1 MKFSYKPYNIIFELN
16 KTGLHSLVVEE
27 SHLYTDMVKDLYRQM
42 NRIEESWML
51 SINGTELRLDKGC
64 DLIFSPIDLT
74 FDKKR
79 LQKRLLE
86 NMVEEIEAE
95 GISDDIAS
103 AHAETISVLDRLKQG
118 SAFTIEFDTDLVL
131 EDYLKWHH
139 VRLRDPEGG
148 FLEQLIEYMGTV
160 RDLTGKSI
168 YILIG
173 CTDYFCREDYEHLEK
188 WVQYQ
193 QICVIFLSGRQI
205 ESDIRV
211 NEYIIDSDLCEIH

>member
-1 MKFSYKPYNIIFELN
+1 MKFSYKPYKIIFELN